1 MDVLMLHLFGR
12 ILMIVG
18 ALIFIILGI
27 VLLTKKQSDEEK
39 CQTAKK
45 NGQKYIWLGIMWLVL
60 TITLC
65 I

>member
-18 ALIFIILGI
+18 VLIFIILGI

-45 NGQKYIWLGIMWLVL
+45 NG
-60 TITLC
+60 
-65 I
+65 